1 MSFINKKGKTTAW
14 RKMVIRQQ
22 VTDVIAYGK
31 IITTI
36 TKAKET
42 QKHVDKLI
50 TLAKNPT
57 LFNIRRMHAI
67 VLDNSKLTKD
77 EVVKK
82 AIEIAKK
89 YKDRKGGY
97 TSVLRVDERLGDNTS
112 TALLRL
118 V

>member
-1 MSFINKKGKTTAW
+1 
-14 RKMVIRQQ
+14 MVIRQQ

-42 QKHVDKLI
+42 KKHVDKLI

-57 LFNIRRMHAI
+57 IANIRKMHSI
-67 VLDNSKLTKD
+67 VLNNKNMSANQ
-77 EVVKK
+77 VVKK
-82 AIEIAKK
+82 AIELAKK
-89 YKDRKGGY
+89 YKSRNGGY
-97 TSVLRVDERLGDNTS
+97 TQVLRYDERQGDNTS
-112 TALLRL
+112 TAILKL

>member
-1 MSFINKKGKTTAW
+1 MSFINKPGKTTAW

-22 VTDVIAYGK
+22 VSDTIAYGK

-42 QKHVDKLI
+42 KKHVDKFI

-57 LFNIRRMHAI
+57 LANIRKMHSI
-67 VLDNSKLTKD
+67 VLDTKD
-77 EVVKK
+77 MKADAIVKK
-82 AIEIAKK
+82 AIELAKK
-89 YKDRKGGY
+89 YKSRNGGY
-97 TSVLRVDERLGDNTS
+97 TQVLRYDERQGDNTT
-112 TALLRL
+112 TAVLKL